1 MRLIIPLVTLI
12 LTLFFVSDAEP
23 APITLTRITAYNAVA
38 AQTDG
43 NPGQSSCG
51 PTQPNQIA
59 VSRDLFFHN
68 GVKHLCGRQARVVT
82 SDGREFVGII
92 NDTMNPRYANAA
104 DILLADVQSAK
115 QFGVRDGYLIID

>member
-1 MRLIIPLVTLI
+1 MRIIFPLLTLIVTLS
-12 LTLFFVSDAEP
+12 FVSDAEP
-23 APITLTRITAYNAVA
+23 APIALARITAYNAVA

-43 NPGQSSCG
+43 NPEQSSCG

-59 VSRDLFFHN
+59 VSRDLFFYN
-68 GVKHLCGRQARVVT
+68 GVKHLCGRRAKVVT
-82 SDGREFVGII
+82 SDGREFEGII
-92 NDTMNPRYANAA
+92 NDTMNPRYASAA